1 MCVAVCDFF
10 VLLSVAFV
18 VVCVC
23 VLFALLGVCFLF
35 SCQRCVCL
43 LVRVSCFILFWC
55 MPVRFNNCGG
65 CCFVLSCVDFF
76 PYIIS
81 VRFILLLLFL
91 RVYFDLLNLAF
102 LGLFLVS

>member
-1 MCVAVCDFF
+1 
-10 VLLSVAFV
+10 
-18 VVCVC
+18 
-23 VLFALLGVCFLF
+23 
-35 SCQRCVCL
+35 
-43 LVRVSCFILFWC
+43 

-91 RVYFDLLNLAF
+91 RVYFDLLNLAL